1 MAFSKFKYL
10 SIKNRYTDASKLNI
24 HTFLVS
30 VEDLHEVT
38 NHPVHIVRKDGQLSP
53 SALIPFCS
61 FGGNMTAMGVQSEH
75 FHLPVCNAFKEV
87 VLEAQVCYQVD
98 LNNYEREERKYLD
111 SSLTFLVDTNIERQ
125 ISDKELTR
133 QTFGENVL
141 DQTSHRSMETHKT
154 MVYIGTLGTVK
165 NMDLFTNTKFSV
177 WNK

>member
-1 MAFSKFKYL
+1 
-10 SIKNRYTDASKLNI
+10 
-24 HTFLVS
+24 
-30 VEDLHEVT
+30 
-38 NHPVHIVRKDGQLSP
+38 
-53 SALIPFCS
+53 
-61 FGGNMTAMGVQSEH
+61 MTAMGVQSAH

-87 VLEAQVCYQVD
+87 VVEAQVCYQVD

-165 NMDLFTNTKFSV
+165 NIDLFTNSCKFSA
-177 WNK
+177 WKI